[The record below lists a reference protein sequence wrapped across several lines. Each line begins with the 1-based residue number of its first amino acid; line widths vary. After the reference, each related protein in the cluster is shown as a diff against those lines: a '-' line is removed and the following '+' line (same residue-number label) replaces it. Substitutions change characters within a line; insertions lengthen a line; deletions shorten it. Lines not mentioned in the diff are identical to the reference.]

1 MNPVYVFVKSAFL
14 KKSGLLFLVFAV
26 FLFCGYGQPAKKE
39 KKNKKNKN
47 EKVVSIDPS
56 VKAQIDLMY
65 VDACTDALIGSTKK
79 AIEDF
84 YEILKLHPAHYASM
98 YNIAKLYVET
108 SGNPDDINDASQLIQ
123 KAVKGEPTNY
133 WYYHLWVEV
142 CKKQMDFGSAIKV
155 QKQITEKFPKEY
167 RVMNTL
173 ADLYAKNKEYD
184 NALLIIQ
191 KLETLHDYY
200 DEELGIQKYKLC
212 IDAGKAEAALD
223 AIDNLIKANPNKP
236 EYYYAKYTTL
246 SRMNRTE
253 EAVNVLL
260 AYLKKS
266 PNDGFSLL
274 TLADYYKNKNNIEE
288 SDKYLYR
295 AFANPEIAMDGK
307 ANVVNSMLGYLPN
320 EPAIKPRIIKLI
332 GILVSTHPE
341 HPSSKRFQGDLYML
355 QNRSDSAHY
364 FYKIS
369 VSQEGAQL
377 EVWNKLL
384 EAAFKMH
391 DYEALREDVTEALE
405 YFPNNDNFY
414 YYMGMASL
422 GLKDYEQA
430 SFAFERVKK
439 RGASKALL
447 TARVYAGTGTLNGIN
462 NKKQDAENDFQKAL
476 SLAPDDPL
484 VLSQYSVYLS
494 TSAIDTEMTKAVK
507 MAEKA
512 VQIAPEI
519 PETHHAL
526 ALSLYTLGLYDK
538 AEAEILKSISICE
551 TGDYLEMY
559 GDILFRKDKKQ
570 EAVKQWE
577 KAIAKGNKT
586 IVVKDKL
593 NQ

>member
-1 MNPVYVFVKSAFL
+1 MNPVCQFVKSNFL
-14 KKSGLLFLVFAV
+14 KKSGFLFLLLTV
-26 FLFCGYGQPAKKE
+26 FLFHGYAQPG
-39 KKNKKNKN
+39 KKNKKNKTP
-47 EKVVSIDPS
+47 KVITIDPS

-65 VDACTDALIGSTKK
+65 VDASTDALIGSTKK

-98 YNIAKLYVET
+98 YNIAKLYLET
-108 SGNPDDINDASQLIQ
+108 SGNPDDINDALQLIQ
-123 KAVKGEPTNY
+123 KAVKGEPDNY
-133 WYYHLWVEV
+133 WYYHLWVEI
-142 CKKQMDFGSAIKV
+142 CKKQMDFSNAIKV

-184 NALLIIQ
+184 NALSIIQ

-212 IDAGKAEAALD
+212 IDAGKPDIALTT
-223 AIDNLIKANPNKP
+223 IDKLIGANPNKP
-236 EYYYAKYTTL
+236 EYYYAKYTIL
-246 SRMNRTE
+246 SKINRTE
-253 EAVNVLL
+253 EGIKVLL
-260 AYLKKS
+260 DYLKKS

-288 SDKYLYR
+288 SDKYLFR
-295 AFANPEIAMDGK
+295 AFANPEIAIDGK
-307 ANVVNSMLGYLPN
+307 ANVVNSMLSFIPK
-320 EPAIKPRIIKLI
+320 EPALKPRVMKLI

-341 HPSSKRFQGDLYML
+341 HPSAKRMQGDLYSL
-355 QNRSDSAHY
+355 QNRPDSAHY
-364 FYKIS
+364 FYKMS
-369 VSQEGAQL
+369 VVQEGAQL

-384 EAAFKMH
+384 ESAFKMH

-414 YYMGMASL
+414 YYMGMANL

-430 SFAFERVKK
+430 TYAFEKVKK
-439 RGASKALL
+439 RGASTPLL
-447 TARVYAGTGTLNGIN
+447 TARVYAGTGTLNGIS

-494 TSAIDTEMTKAVK
+494 TNAIDTEMTKATR

-519 PETHHAL
+519 PETHYAL
-526 ALSLYTLGLYDK
+526 ALALYTLGLYDK
-538 AEAEILKSISICE
+538 AEEEILKSINLCE
-551 TGDYLEMY
+551 TADYLEKY

-586 IVVKDKL
+586 IIVKDKL